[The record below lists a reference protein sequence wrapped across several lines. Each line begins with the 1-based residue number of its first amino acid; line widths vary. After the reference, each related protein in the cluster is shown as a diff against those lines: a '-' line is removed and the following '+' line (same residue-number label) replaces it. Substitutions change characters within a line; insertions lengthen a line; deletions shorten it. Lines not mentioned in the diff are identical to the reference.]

1 MELDNYLTLIQNNCD
16 ELIDEHSED
25 ILKHLKSKEN
35 QISVDF
41 SKPQIDF
48 IEPKSWGIY
57 AFFIHPK
64 KDISTYVEL
73 EELWIEKLNN
83 KKLKSP
89 NVIQQRFQKLE
100 KDKTY
105 CFYVGKSEKLHH
117 RINQHIYLASN
128 SSTYGLKLS
137 EHHKINKNNTFAYAY
152 FVLKSNPSEN
162 IGAIKFIIENLEK
175 HVREELQPLVGKQ

>member
-16 ELIDEHSED
+16 ELIDEYSED

-100 KDKTY
+100 KNKTY
-105 CFYVGKSEKLHH
+105 CFYVGKSENLKK
-117 RINQHIYLASN
+117 RISQHIHQATN
-128 SSTYGLKLS
+128 PSTYGLKLS
-137 EHHKINKNNTFAYAY
+137 EHDKIHKSNTFSFAYFILKNNP
-152 FVLKSNPSEN
+152 NQN
-162 IGAIKFIIENLEK
+162 IGAMKFILESLEK
-175 HVREELQPLVGKQ
+175 HIREELKPLVGKQ